1 MFAQSSWLGPRNVQ
15 AGNAGAKLQY
25 IVGLRM
31 EGAEGG
37 VQVREIRGHTVTYYD
52 SCLRRDDDKCTVR
65 CDKLEHGEHDAC
77 WRGCDNGAVSHRV
90 VPCCETHL
98 LCSCPKGCPRFAPT
112 ASKQASEQG

>member
-37 VQVREIRGHTVTYYD
+37 MQVQEIRGHTVTAVYD
-52 SCLRRDDDKCTVR
+52 ATMMNVLCAVTNWSMVN
-65 CDKLEHGEHDAC
+65 DAC